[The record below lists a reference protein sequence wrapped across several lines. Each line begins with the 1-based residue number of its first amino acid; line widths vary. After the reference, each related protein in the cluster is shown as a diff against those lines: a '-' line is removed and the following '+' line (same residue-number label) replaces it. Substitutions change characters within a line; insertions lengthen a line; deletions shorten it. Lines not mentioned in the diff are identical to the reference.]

1 MPLLNKIFFRAYG
14 NVAANKKAVADRGWY
29 PPNRKLLEHPTFTV
43 EQQGN
48 NSTNV
53 VTLPRLNVETGLAGS
68 VIDRIIHH
76 RSKSDGAKK
85 AAKKRKLIS
94 ENIVE
99 NIKSPKDSPPAS

>member
-29 PPNRKLLEHPTFTV
+29 PPNRKLLEHPSLTV
-43 EQQGN
+43 QQKSN
-48 NSTNV
+48 NSINA
-53 VTLPRLNVETGLAGS
+53 VTLPCLNVETGLAGS

-85 AAKKRKLIS
+85 AAEKRKLTS
-94 ENIVE
+94 ENILD
-99 NIKSPKDSPPAS
+99 NI